1 MATVRGL
8 QNFMQAIGKS
18 GGISASN
25 LYEFEIQP
33 PVNFDKP
40 GAKKTVLSLAEFSK
54 RNVTDSFLNLV
65 GSGNSLNLQLLCNEI
80 QLPGVTYSAFDVKSV
95 HKGITQKMAT
105 AKVYNELDVSF
116 FMDGTSLP
124 LRFFRA
130 WQDYIQNGVHGTGS
144 QYYLNDIPYKRAFA
158 SNYYEDYACD
168 IILRKLE
175 KFEVHKKED
184 DTPRTLD
191 LEPTY
196 RTAWSARLVKAYPY
210 TVASIPYSA
219 GPAQLVKVTVG
230 FYYEYSDLKVD
241 KRPLAFQ

>member
-1 MATVRGL
+1 MASARGL
-8 QNFMQAIGKS
+8 QNFMQAVGKS

-25 LYEFEIQP
+25 LYQFSFQPTDALKKFFDNNVFEEFL
-33 PVNFDKP
+33 K
-40 GAKKTVLSLAEFSK
+40 L
-54 RNVTDSFLNLV
+54 TDN
-65 GSGNSLNLQLLCNEI
+65 GDTMNLQLLCNEI

-95 HKGITQKMAT
+95 HKGITQKHAT

-130 WQDYIQNGVHGTGS
+130 WHDFTQNGVAANPEGFYDD
-144 QYYLNDIPYKRAFA
+144 QPYKRAFA

-168 IILRKLE
+168 MFISKLE
-175 KFEVHKKED
+175 KYDSNQGKKMD
-184 DTPRTLD
+184 GDYKNP
-191 LEPTY
+191 
-196 RTAWSARLVKAYPY
+196 WNVRLVKAYPY

-230 FYYEYSDLKVD
+230 FYYEYSHLMT
-241 KRPLAFQ
+241 FS

>member
-1 MATVRGL
+1 MASARGV

-25 LYEFEIQP
+25 LYQFS
-33 PVNFDKP
+33 F
-40 GAKKTVLSLAEFSK
+40 AKKPKLGKFFEDNLGDDFLK
-54 RNVTDSFLNLV
+54 LTDN
-65 GSGNSLNLQLLCNEI
+65 GDELNLQLLCNEI

-105 AKVYNELDVSF
+105 AKVYNELDLSF

-130 WQDYIQNGVHGTGS
+130 WQDFTQNGSAGNPEFFYED
-144 QYYLNDIPYKRAFA
+144 QPYKRAFA

-168 IILRKLE
+168 MFISKLE
-175 KFEVHKKED
+175 KFKGAAEEERDENGNIKQKD
-184 DTPRTLD
+184 YYNP
-191 LEPTY
+191 
-196 RTAWSARLVKAYPY
+196 WNARLVHAYPY

-219 GPAQLVKVTVG
+219 GAAQLVKVTVG
-230 FYYEYSDLKVD
+230 FYYEYSHLMHSM
-241 KRPLAFQ
+241 

>member
-1 MATVRGL
+1 MASARGL

-25 LYEFEIQP
+25 LYQFSFQPTPKLEKFFKDNVFDEFL
-33 PVNFDKP
+33 K
-40 GAKKTVLSLAEFSK
+40 L
-54 RNVTDSFLNLV
+54 TDN
-65 GSGNSLNLQLLCNEI
+65 GDTINLQLLCNEI

-95 HKGITQKMAT
+95 HKGITQKHAT

-130 WQDYIQNGVHGTGS
+130 WQDFTANGVGGNPEFFYDD
-144 QYYLNDIPYKRAFA
+144 QPYKRAFA

-168 IILRKLE
+168 MFISKLE
-175 KFEVHKKED
+175 KFDSNQGEPLED
-184 DTPRTLD
+184 GEYKNP
-191 LEPTY
+191 
-196 RTAWSARLVKAYPY
+196 WNARLVKAYPY

-219 GPAQLVKVTVG
+219 GAAQLVKATVG
-230 FYYEYSDLKVD
+230 FYYEYSHL
-241 KRPLAFQ
+241 LTS

>member
-1 MATVRGL
+1 MAAARGL

-25 LYEFEIQP
+25 LYQFSFQPTAKLKKFFDDNVFDEFL
-33 PVNFDKP
+33 K
-40 GAKKTVLSLAEFSK
+40 L
-54 RNVTDSFLNLV
+54 TDN
-65 GSGNSLNLQLLCNEI
+65 GDGLNLQLLCNEI

-105 AKVYNELDVSF
+105 AKVYNELDVIF

-130 WQDYIQNGVHGTGS
+130 WQDFTSNGVGGNPEFFYDD
-144 QYYLNDIPYKRAFA
+144 QQYKRAFA

-168 IILRKLE
+168 MFIHKLE
-175 KFEVHKKED
+175 KFD
-184 DTPRTLD
+184 SNQG
-191 LEPTY
+191 EPIKDGEY
-196 RTAWSARLVKAYPY
+196 KNPWNVRLVKAYPY

-230 FYYEYSDLKVD
+230 FYYEYSHLMT
-241 KRPLAFQ
+241 F

>member
-1 MATVRGL
+1 MASARGV

-25 LYEFEIQP
+25 LYQFS
-33 PVNFDKP
+33 F
-40 GAKKTVLSLAEFSK
+40 AKKPKLAKFFEDNLGQDFLK
-54 RNVTDSFLNLV
+54 LTDN
-65 GSGNSLNLQLLCNEI
+65 GDELNLQLLCNEI

-105 AKVYNELDVSF
+105 AKVYNELDLSF

-130 WQDYIQNGVHGTGS
+130 WQDFTQNGSAGNPEFFYED
-144 QYYLNDIPYKRAFA
+144 QPYKRAFA

-168 IILRKLE
+168 MFISKLE
-175 KFEVHKKED
+175 KFKGSAEEQRDESGNIKKND
-184 DTPRTLD
+184 YYNP
-191 LEPTY
+191 
-196 RTAWSARLVKAYPY
+196 WNARLVHAYPY

-219 GPAQLVKVTVG
+219 GAAQLVKVTVG
-230 FYYEYSDLKVD
+230 FYYEYSHLMHSM
-241 KRPLAFQ
+241 

>member
-1 MATVRGL
+1 MAAARGL

-25 LYEFEIQP
+25 LYQFSFQPTAKLKKFFDDNVFDEFL
-33 PVNFDKP
+33 K
-40 GAKKTVLSLAEFSK
+40 L
-54 RNVTDSFLNLV
+54 TDN
-65 GSGNSLNLQLLCNEI
+65 GDGLNLQLLCNEI

-130 WQDYIQNGVHGTGS
+130 WQDFTSNGVGGNPEFFYDD
-144 QYYLNDIPYKRAFA
+144 QQYKRAFA

-168 IILRKLE
+168 MFIHKLE
-175 KFEVHKKED
+175 KFD
-184 DTPRTLD
+184 SNQG
-191 LEPTY
+191 EPIKDGEY
-196 RTAWSARLVKAYPY
+196 KNPWNVRLVKAYPY

-230 FYYEYSDLKVD
+230 FYYEYSHLIHNME
-241 KRPLAFQ
+241 

>member
-8 QNFMQAIGKS
+8 QNFMQAVGKS

-25 LYEFEIQP
+25 LYEFQIQP
-33 PVNFDKP
+33 TSK
-40 GAKKTVLSLAEFSK
+40 LIEFFK
-54 RNVTDSFLNLV
+54 RNVTDSFLDMV
-65 GSGNSLNLQLLCNEI
+65 GSGNALNLQLLCNEI

-95 HKGITQKMAT
+95 HKGITQKHAT

-116 FMDGTSLP
+116 FMDGTSMP

-130 WQDYIQNGVHGTGS
+130 WQDYIQNGVHGATS

-168 IILRKLE
+168 MILTKLE
-175 KFEVHKKED
+175 KFETFKEKD

-191 LEPTY
+191 LEPKY
-196 RTAWSARLVKAYPY
+196 RNAWQARLVKAYPY
-210 TVASIPYSA
+210 TVASIPYSSGA
-219 GPAQLVKVTVG
+219 AQLVKVTVG

>member
-1 MATVRGL
+1 MASARGL
-8 QNFMQAIGKS
+8 QNFMQAVGKS
-18 GGISASN
+18 GGVSASN
-25 LYEFEIQP
+25 LYQFSFQPTEKLKKFFEDNVFDEFL
-33 PVNFDKP
+33 K
-40 GAKKTVLSLAEFSK
+40 L
-54 RNVTDSFLNLV
+54 TDN
-65 GSGNSLNLQLLCNEI
+65 GDTMNLQLLCNEI

-95 HKGITQKMAT
+95 HKGITQKHAT

-116 FMDGTSLP
+116 FMDGTSMP

-130 WQDYIQNGVHGTGS
+130 WQDYIQNGVHGATS

-168 IILRKLE
+168 MILTKLE
-175 KFEVHKKED
+175 KFETFKEKD
-184 DTPRTLD
+184 DSPRTLD
-191 LEPTY
+191 LEPKY
-196 RTAWSARLVKAYPY
+196 RNAWSARLVKAYPY

>member
-8 QNFMQAIGKS
+8 QNFMQAVGKS

-25 LYEFEIQP
+25 LYEFQIQP
-33 PVNFDKP
+33 TSK
-40 GAKKTVLSLAEFSK
+40 LIEFFK
-54 RNVTDSFLNLV
+54 RNVTDSFLDMV
-65 GSGNSLNLQLLCNEI
+65 GSGSQLNLQLLCNEI
-80 QLPGVTYSAFDVKSV
+80 QLPGVTYSAFDIKSV
-95 HKGITQKMAT
+95 HKGITQKHAT

-116 FMDGTSLP
+116 FMDGTSMP

-130 WQDYIQNGVHGTGS
+130 WQDYIQNGVHGATS

-168 IILRKLE
+168 MILTKLE
-175 KFEVHKKED
+175 KFETFKEKD
-184 DTPRTLD
+184 DSPRTLD
-191 LEPTY
+191 LEPKY
-196 RTAWSARLVKAYPY
+196 RNAWSARLVKAYPY

>member
-1 MATVRGL
+1 MASARGL
-8 QNFMQAIGKS
+8 QNFMQAVGKS

-25 LYEFEIQP
+25 LYQFSFQPTDALKKFFDNNVFEEFL
-33 PVNFDKP
+33 K
-40 GAKKTVLSLAEFSK
+40 L
-54 RNVTDSFLNLV
+54 TDN
-65 GSGNSLNLQLLCNEI
+65 GDTMNLQLLCNEI

-95 HKGITQKMAT
+95 HKGITQKHAT

-130 WQDYIQNGVHGTGS
+130 WQDFTQNGVAANPEGFYDD
-144 QYYLNDIPYKRAFA
+144 QPYKRAFA

-168 IILRKLE
+168 MFISKLE
-175 KFEVHKKED
+175 KYDSNQGKKMD
-184 DTPRTLD
+184 GDYKNP
-191 LEPTY
+191 
-196 RTAWSARLVKAYPY
+196 WNVRLVKAYPY

-230 FYYEYSDLKVD
+230 FYYEYSHLMT
-241 KRPLAFQ
+241 FS

>member
-1 MATVRGL
+1 MASARGL
-8 QNFMQAIGKS
+8 QNFMQAVGKS

-25 LYEFEIQP
+25 LYQFSFQPTAKLKKFFDDNVFEDFLQ
-33 PVNFDKP
+33 
-40 GAKKTVLSLAEFSK
+40 L
-54 RNVTDSFLNLV
+54 TDN
-65 GSGNSLNLQLLCNEI
+65 GDTMNLQLLCNEI

-130 WQDYIQNGVHGTGS
+130 WQDFTQNGVAGNPEFFYDD
-144 QYYLNDIPYKRAFA
+144 QPYKRALA

-168 IILRKLE
+168 MFIHKLE
-175 KFEVHKKED
+175 KYNSPQGEPKEIGGD
-184 DTPRTLD
+184 SGDYKVPWD
-191 LEPTY
+191 
-196 RTAWSARLVKAYPY
+196 ARLTKAYPY

-219 GPAQLVKVTVG
+219 GAAQLVKVTVG
-230 FYYEYSDLKVD
+230 FYYEYSHLMHSM
-241 KRPLAFQ
+241 

>member
-25 LYEFEIQP
+25 LYEFQIQP
-33 PVNFDKP
+33 TSK
-40 GAKKTVLSLAEFSK
+40 LIEFFK
-54 RNVTDSFLNLV
+54 RNVTDSFLDMV
-65 GSGNSLNLQLLCNEI
+65 GSGSALNLQLLCNEI

-116 FMDGTSLP
+116 FMDGTSMP

-130 WQDYIQNGVHGTGS
+130 WQDYIQNGVHGATS

-168 IILRKLE
+168 IIMTKLE
-175 KFEVHKKED
+175 KFETHKEKD
-184 DTPRTLD
+184 DTPRTID
-191 LEPTY
+191 LEPKY
-196 RTAWSARLVKAYPY
+196 RNAWSARLVKAYPY
-210 TVASIPYSA
+210 TVASIPYSS
-219 GPAQLVKVTVG
+219 GPAQLVKATVG

-241 KRPLAFQ
+241 TRPLAFQ

>member
-1 MATVRGL
+1 MAQTVRGL
-8 QNFMQAIGKS
+8 QNLMQAIGKS

-40 GAKKTVLSLAEFSK
+40 KNTISLSEFFKT
-54 RNVTDSFLNLV
+54 NVTDSFLDMV
-65 GSGNSLNLQLLCNEI
+65 GSGNALNLQLLCNEI
-80 QLPGVTYSAFDVKSV
+80 QLPGVTYSAFDIKSV
-95 HKGITQKMAT
+95 HKGITQKHAT

-116 FMDGTSLP
+116 FMDGTSMP

-130 WQDYIQNGVHGTGS
+130 WQDYIQNGVHGATS

-168 IILRKLE
+168 MILTKLE
-175 KFEVHKKED
+175 KFETFKEKD

-191 LEPTY
+191 LEPKY
-196 RTAWSARLVKAYPY
+196 RNAWQARLVKAYPY
-210 TVASIPYSA
+210 TVASIPYSSGA
-219 GPAQLVKVTVG
+219 AQLVKVTVG

-241 KRPLAFQ
+241 TRPLAFQ

>member
-1 MATVRGL
+1 MASARGL
-8 QNFMQAIGKS
+8 QNFMQAVGKS

-25 LYEFEIQP
+25 LYQFSFQPTPKLKKFFDDNVFED
-33 PVNFDKP
+33 F
-40 GAKKTVLSLAEFSK
+40 LLL
-54 RNVTDSFLNLV
+54 TDN
-65 GSGNSLNLQLLCNEI
+65 GDTMNLQLLCNEI

-130 WQDYIQNGVHGTGS
+130 WQDFTQNGVAGNPEFFYDD
-144 QYYLNDIPYKRAFA
+144 QPYKRAFA

-168 IILRKLE
+168 MFISKLE
-175 KFEVHKKED
+175 KFKGAAEEERDENGNIKKND
-184 DTPRTLD
+184 YYNP
-191 LEPTY
+191 
-196 RTAWSARLVKAYPY
+196 WNARLVNAYPY

-219 GPAQLVKVTVG
+219 GAAQLVKVTVG
-230 FYYEYSDLKVD
+230 FYYEYSHLMHSM
-241 KRPLAFQ
+241 

>member
-25 LYEFEIQP
+25 LYEFQIQP
-33 PVNFDKP
+33 TSK
-40 GAKKTVLSLAEFSK
+40 LIEFFK
-54 RNVTDSFLNLV
+54 RNVTDSFLDMV
-65 GSGNSLNLQLLCNEI
+65 GSGSQLNLQLLCNEI
-80 QLPGVTYSAFDVKSV
+80 QLPGVTYSAFDIKSV
-95 HKGITQKMAT
+95 HKGITQKHAT

-116 FMDGTSLP
+116 FMDGTSMP

-130 WQDYIQNGVHGTGS
+130 WQDYIQNGVHGATS

-168 IILRKLE
+168 MILTKLE
-175 KFEVHKKED
+175 KFETFKEKD

-191 LEPTY
+191 LEPKY
-196 RTAWSARLVKAYPY
+196 RNAWQARLVKAYPY
-210 TVASIPYSA
+210 TVASIPYSSGA
-219 GPAQLVKVTVG
+219 AQLVKVTVG

>member
-25 LYEFEIQP
+25 LYEFQIQP
-33 PVNFDKP
+33 TSK
-40 GAKKTVLSLAEFSK
+40 LIEFFK
-54 RNVTDSFLNLV
+54 RNVTDSFLDMV
-65 GSGNSLNLQLLCNEI
+65 GSGSQLNLQLLCNEI
-80 QLPGVTYSAFDVKSV
+80 QLPGVTYSAFDIKSV
-95 HKGITQKMAT
+95 HKGITQKHAT

-116 FMDGTSLP
+116 FMDGTSMP

-130 WQDYIQNGVHGTGS
+130 WQDYIQNGVHGATS

-168 IILRKLE
+168 MILTKLE
-175 KFEVHKKED
+175 KFETFKEKD
-184 DTPRTLD
+184 DAPRTLD
-191 LEPTY
+191 LEPKY
-196 RTAWSARLVKAYPY
+196 RNAWQARLVKAYPY
-210 TVASIPYSA
+210 TVASIPYSSGA
-219 GPAQLVKVTVG
+219 AQLVKVTVG